1 MKYLII
7 GNSVSAVAAIEGIR
21 SQDKKGEITVI
32 SNEPY
37 YNYSRPLIS
46 YFLGEKILLK
56 DMSFRSK
63 DFYEKNKIKLILNVN
78 ADRVDAKKKYVV
90 LSDKRKLNFDK
101 LLIASG
107 GVPIISEIKNSD
119 PDSVFTFTN
128 LNDAVKMK
136 KYIKT
141 KKVKKAAVLGGGLIG
156 LKVTEALIELGVKV
170 TIIELAD
177 RILAASFDKKA
188 SNIIQKALE
197 KIGCGLITNNTVSEI
212 IKDKSGNI
220 KKLVLKNKKT
230 LDTDLLI
237 TAIGVNPNKK
247 LAEEAALKTDKGI
260 LVDVYMRTNVKD
272 IYAAGDCASARDLL
286 LSVNRPIAIWPAAAR
301 QGKVA
306 GYNMAGGRKK
316 YAGSFAM
323 NSVELCGIPTISVG
337 ETNPA
342 GKGYEVLE
350 EKDDKKSLYK
360 KLVLKDNKIVGV
372 ILVGDIDRG
381 GIYTGLIKEAV
392 DLSSCF
398 SAEGGS
404 ASGGKGCLLKED
416 FGLISLPKEYRK
428 HLVAGEAAII

>member
-1 MKYLII
+1 VKYLII

-21 SQDKKGEITVI
+21 GQDKEGEITVI

-46 YFLGEKILLK
+46 YFLGEKVLLK
-56 DMSFRSK
+56 DMPFRSK
-63 DFYEKNKIKLILNVN
+63 DFYEKNKVKLILNVN
-78 ADRVDAKKKYVV
+78 ADRVDTKKKYVV

-107 GVPIISEIKNSD
+107 GAPIVSEIKNSD
-119 PDSVFTFTN
+119 SDSVFTFTN
-128 LNDAVKMK
+128 LNDAVKLK

-188 SNIIQKALE
+188 SSIIQKALE

-212 IKDKSGNI
+212 IKDKNGKI

-230 LDTDLLI
+230 LDTDLLV
-237 TAIGVNPNKK
+237 TAIGVIPNKI
-247 LAEEAALKTDKGI
+247 LAEEAGLKTDKGI
-260 LVDVYMRTNVKD
+260 LVDFYMQTNVKD

-306 GYNMAGGRKK
+306 GCNMAGVRKK

-323 NSVELCGIPTISVG
+323 NSVELCGIPTISG
-337 ETNPA
+337 GITCSLKKEDR
-342 GKGYEVLE
+342 VLE
-350 EKDDKKSLYK
+350 YYNEEKQIYK
-360 KLVLKDNKIVGV
+360 KVVLRDNKIIGA
-372 ILVGDIDRG
+372 IFVGDIERAG
-381 GIYTGLIKEAV
+381 LYIGLIKDKV
-392 DLSSCF
+392 DVAAF
-398 SAEGGS
+398 
-404 ASGGKGCLLKED
+404 KDCLLKED
-416 FGLISLPKEYRK
+416 FGLISFPKEYRK
-428 HLVAGEAAII
+428 HLVAGEAAIL

>member
-21 SQDKKGEITVI
+21 GQDKEGEITVI

-46 YFLGEKILLK
+46 YFLGEKVLLK
-56 DMSFRSK
+56 DMPFRSK
-63 DFYEKNKIKLILNVN
+63 DFYEKNKVKLILNVN
-78 ADRVDAKKKYVV
+78 ADRVDTKKKYVV

-107 GVPIISEIKNSD
+107 GAPIVSEIKNSD
-119 PDSVFTFTN
+119 SDSVFTFTN
-128 LNDAVKMK
+128 LNDAVKLK

-212 IKDKSGNI
+212 IKDKNGKI

-230 LDTDLLI
+230 LDTDLLV
-237 TAIGVNPNKK
+237 TAIGVIPNKI
-247 LAEEAALKTDKGI
+247 LAEEAGLKTDKGI
-260 LVDVYMRTNVKD
+260 LVDFYMQTNVKD

-306 GYNMAGGRKK
+306 GCNMAGVRKK

-323 NSVELCGIPTISVG
+323 NSVELCGIPTISG
-337 ETNPA
+337 GITCSLKKEDR
-342 GKGYEVLE
+342 VLE
-350 EKDDKKSLYK
+350 YYNEEKQIYK
-360 KLVLKDNKIVGV
+360 KVVLRDNKIIGA
-372 ILVGDIDRG
+372 IFVGDIERAG
-381 GIYTGLIKEAV
+381 LYIGLIKDKV
-392 DLSSCF
+392 DVAAF
-398 SAEGGS
+398 
-404 ASGGKGCLLKED
+404 KDCLLKED
-416 FGLISLPKEYRK
+416 FGLISFPKEYRK
-428 HLVAGEAAII
+428 HLVAGEAAIL

>member
-1 MKYLII
+1 VKYLII

-21 SQDKKGEITVI
+21 GQDKEGEITVI

-46 YFLGEKILLK
+46 YFLGEKVLLK
-56 DMSFRSK
+56 DMPFRSK
-63 DFYEKNKIKLILNVN
+63 DFYEKNKVKLILNVN
-78 ADRVDAKKKYVV
+78 ADRVDTKKKYVV

-107 GVPIISEIKNSD
+107 GAPIVSEIKNSD
-119 PDSVFTFTN
+119 SDSVFTFTN
-128 LNDAVKMK
+128 LNDAVKLK

-212 IKDKSGNI
+212 IKDKNGKI

-230 LDTDLLI
+230 LDTDLLV
-237 TAIGVNPNKK
+237 TAIGVIPNKI
-247 LAEEAALKTDKGI
+247 LAEEAGLKTDKGI
-260 LVDVYMRTNVKD
+260 LVDFYMQTNVKD

-306 GYNMAGGRKK
+306 GCNMAGVRKK

-323 NSVELCGIPTISVG
+323 NSVELCGIPTISG
-337 ETNPA
+337 GITCSLKKEDR
-342 GKGYEVLE
+342 VLE
-350 EKDDKKSLYK
+350 YYNEEKQIYK
-360 KLVLKDNKIVGV
+360 KVVLRDNKIIGA
-372 ILVGDIDRG
+372 IFVGDIERAG
-381 GIYTGLIKEAV
+381 LYIGLIKDKV
-392 DLSSCF
+392 DVAAF
-398 SAEGGS
+398 
-404 ASGGKGCLLKED
+404 KDCLLKED
-416 FGLISLPKEYRK
+416 FGLISFPKEYRK
-428 HLVAGEAAII
+428 HLVAGEAAIL

>member
-1 MKYLII
+1 VKYLII

-21 SQDKKGEITVI
+21 GQDKEGEITVI

-46 YFLGEKILLK
+46 YFLGEKVLLK
-56 DMSFRSK
+56 DMPFRSK
-63 DFYEKNKIKLILNVN
+63 DFYEKNKVKLILNVN
-78 ADRVDAKKKYVV
+78 ADRVDTKKKYVV

-107 GVPIISEIKNSD
+107 GAPIVSEIKNSD
-119 PDSVFTFTN
+119 SDSVFTFTN
-128 LNDAVKMK
+128 LNDAVKLK

-212 IKDKSGNI
+212 IKEKNGKI

-230 LDTDLLI
+230 LDTDLLV
-237 TAIGVNPNKK
+237 TAIGVIPNKI
-247 LAEEAALKTDKGI
+247 LAEEAGLKTDKGI
-260 LVDVYMRTNVKD
+260 LVDFYMQTNVKD

-306 GYNMAGGRKK
+306 GCNMAGVRKK

-323 NSVELCGIPTISVG
+323 NSVELCGIPTISG
-337 ETNPA
+337 GITCSLKKEDR
-342 GKGYEVLE
+342 VLE
-350 EKDDKKSLYK
+350 YYNEEKQIYK
-360 KLVLKDNKIVGV
+360 KVVLRDNKIIGA
-372 ILVGDIDRG
+372 IFVGDIERAG
-381 GIYTGLIKEAV
+381 LYIGLIKDKV
-392 DLSSCF
+392 DVAAF
-398 SAEGGS
+398 
-404 ASGGKGCLLKED
+404 KDCLLKED
-416 FGLISLPKEYRK
+416 FGLISFPKEYRK
-428 HLVAGEAAII
+428 HLVAGEAAIL

>member
-21 SQDKKGEITVI
+21 GQDKEGEITVI

-46 YFLGEKILLK
+46 YFLGEKVLLK
-56 DMSFRSK
+56 DMPFRSK
-63 DFYEKNKIKLILNVN
+63 DFYEKNKVKLILNVN
-78 ADRVDAKKKYVV
+78 ADRVDTKKKYVV

-107 GVPIISEIKNSD
+107 GAPIVSEIKNSD
-119 PDSVFTFTN
+119 SDSVFTFTN
-128 LNDAVKMK
+128 LNDAVKLK

-212 IKDKSGNI
+212 IKEKNGKI

-230 LDTDLLI
+230 LDTDLLV
-237 TAIGVNPNKK
+237 TAIGVIPNKI
-247 LAEEAALKTDKGI
+247 LAEEAGLKTDKGI
-260 LVDVYMRTNVKD
+260 LVDFYMQTNVKD

-306 GYNMAGGRKK
+306 GCNMAGVRKK

-323 NSVELCGIPTISVG
+323 NSVELCGIPTISG
-337 ETNPA
+337 GITCSLKKEDR
-342 GKGYEVLE
+342 VLE
-350 EKDDKKSLYK
+350 YYNEEKQIYK
-360 KLVLKDNKIVGV
+360 KVVLRDNKIIGA
-372 ILVGDIDRG
+372 IFVGDIERAG
-381 GIYTGLIKEAV
+381 LYIGLIKDKV
-392 DLSSCF
+392 DVAAF
-398 SAEGGS
+398 
-404 ASGGKGCLLKED
+404 KDCLLKED
-416 FGLISLPKEYRK
+416 FGLISFPKEYRK
-428 HLVAGEAAII
+428 HLVAGEAAIL

>member
-21 SQDKKGEITVI
+21 GQDKEGEITVI

-46 YFLGEKILLK
+46 YFLGEKVLLK
-56 DMSFRSK
+56 DMPFRNK
-63 DFYEKNKIKLILNVN
+63 DFYEKNKVKLILNVN
-78 ADRVDAKKKYVV
+78 ADRVDTKKKYVV

-107 GVPIISEIKNSD
+107 GAPIVSEIKNSD
-119 PDSVFTFTN
+119 SDSVFTFTN
-128 LNDAVKMK
+128 LNDAVKLK

-188 SNIIQKALE
+188 SSIIQKALE

-212 IKDKSGNI
+212 IKDKNGKI

-230 LDTDLLI
+230 LDTDLLV
-237 TAIGVNPNKK
+237 TAIGVIPNKI
-247 LAEEAALKTDKGI
+247 LAEEAGLKTDKGI
-260 LVDVYMRTNVKD
+260 LVDFYMQTNVKD

-306 GYNMAGGRKK
+306 GCNMAGVRKK

-323 NSVELCGIPTISVG
+323 NSVELCGIPTISG
-337 ETNPA
+337 GITCSLKKEDR
-342 GKGYEVLE
+342 VLE
-350 EKDDKKSLYK
+350 YYNEEKQIYK
-360 KLVLKDNKIVGV
+360 KVVLRDNKIIGA
-372 ILVGDIDRG
+372 IFVGDIERAG
-381 GIYTGLIKEAV
+381 LYIGLIKDKV
-392 DLSSCF
+392 DVAAF
-398 SAEGGS
+398 
-404 ASGGKGCLLKED
+404 KDCLLKED
-416 FGLISLPKEYRK
+416 FGLISFPKEYRK
-428 HLVAGEAAII
+428 HLVAGEAAIL

>member
-21 SQDKKGEITVI
+21 GQDKEGEITVI

-46 YFLGEKILLK
+46 YFLGEKVLLK
-56 DMSFRSK
+56 DMPFRSK

-78 ADRVDAKKKYVV
+78 ADRVDTKNKYVV

-107 GVPIISEIKNSD
+107 GAPIVSEIKNSD
-119 PDSVFTFTN
+119 SNSVFTFTN
-128 LNDAVKMK
+128 LNDAVKLK

-177 RILAASFDKKA
+177 RILAGSFDKKA

-197 KIGCGLITNNTVSEI
+197 KIGCGLITDNTVSEI
-212 IKDKSGNI
+212 IKEKNGKI

-230 LDTDLLI
+230 LDTDLLV
-237 TAIGVNPNKK
+237 TAIGVIPNIK
-247 LAEEAALKTDKGI
+247 LAEEAGLKTDKGI
-260 LVDVYMRTNVKD
+260 LVDAYMQTNVKD

-306 GYNMAGGRKK
+306 GCNMAGVRKK

-323 NSVELCGIPTISVG
+323 NSVELCGIPTISG
-337 ETNPA
+337 GITCSLKKEDRILEYYN
-342 GKGYEVLE
+342 E
-350 EKDDKKSLYK
+350 EKQIYK
-360 KLVLKDNKIVGV
+360 KVVLRDNRIIGA
-372 ILVGDIDRG
+372 IFVGDIERAG
-381 GIYTGLIKEAV
+381 LYIGLIKDKVNVAAFK
-392 DLSSCF
+392 D
-398 SAEGGS
+398 
-404 ASGGKGCLLKED
+404 CLLKED
-416 FGLISLPKEYRK
+416 FGLISFPKEYRK
-428 HLVAGEAAII
+428 HLVAGEAAIL

>member
-21 SQDKKGEITVI
+21 GQDKEGEITVI

-46 YFLGEKILLK
+46 YFLGEKVLLK
-56 DMSFRSK
+56 DMPFRSK
-63 DFYEKNKIKLILNVN
+63 DFYEKNKVKLILNVN
-78 ADRVDAKKKYVV
+78 ADRVDTKKKYVV

-107 GVPIISEIKNSD
+107 GAPIVSEIKNSD
-119 PDSVFTFTN
+119 SDSVFTFTN
-128 LNDAVKMK
+128 LNDAVKLK

-188 SNIIQKALE
+188 SSIIQKALE

-212 IKDKSGNI
+212 IKDKNGKI

-230 LDTDLLI
+230 LDTDLLV
-237 TAIGVNPNKK
+237 TAIGVIPNKI
-247 LAEEAALKTDKGI
+247 LAEEAGLKTDKGI
-260 LVDVYMRTNVKD
+260 LVDFYMQTNVKD

-306 GYNMAGGRKK
+306 GCNMAGVRKK

-323 NSVELCGIPTISVG
+323 NSVELCGIPTISG
-337 ETNPA
+337 GITCSLKKEDR
-342 GKGYEVLE
+342 VLE
-350 EKDDKKSLYK
+350 YYNEEKQIYK
-360 KLVLKDNKIVGV
+360 KVVLRDNKIIGA
-372 ILVGDIDRG
+372 IFVGDIERAG
-381 GIYTGLIKEAV
+381 LYIGLIKDKV
-392 DLSSCF
+392 DVAAF
-398 SAEGGS
+398 
-404 ASGGKGCLLKED
+404 KDCLLKED
-416 FGLISLPKEYRK
+416 FGLISFPKEYRK
-428 HLVAGEAAII
+428 HLVAGEAAIL